1 MYPKPFLLFSLL
13 AYTSLFTGCAT
24 APIEPTQ
31 WTEHQSAVEKITQFS
46 VTGKLA
52 YISPKERLSASFYW
66 QQDTD
71 NLSLRLSN
79 FLGATLLKLD
89 ASPDHALL
97 IDNEGTEHKGKNAKS
112 LLKKLTGVNLPISD
126 LMLWIK
132 GIPAKNNAY
141 TLGEDNRLASLYE
154 NKEGE
159 GNKKGWKV
167 TYDAYDQNTDN
178 LLPSSITL
186 TYEQQE
192 VKLRVSQWEY
202 TK

>member
-1 MYPKPFLLFSLL
+1 MYSKPFLLIPLL
-13 AYTSLFTGCAT
+13 AFTTLFSGCAT
-24 APIEPTQ
+24 APIAPTQ
-31 WTEHQSAVEKITQFS
+31 WIEHQSTVEKITQFS

-52 YISPKERLSASFYW
+52 YISPNERLSASFYW

-89 ASPDHALL
+89 VSPHQAVL
-97 IDNEGTEHKGKNAKS
+97 IDNEGTQHQGENAKS
-112 LLKKLTGVNLPISD
+112 LLKRLTGVNLPISD

-154 NKEGE
+154 TKADQTSS
-159 GNKKGWKV
+159 KGWKV
-167 TYDAYDQNTDN
+167 TYEDYDRDTDN

-186 TYEQQE
+186 TYAEQE
-192 VKLRVSQWEY
+192 VKLRVSKWEY

>member
-1 MYPKPFLLFSLL
+1 MYSKPFLLFSLL
-13 AYTSLFTGCAT
+13 AYAAMFTGCAT
-24 APIEPTQ
+24 TPIEPTQ
-31 WTEHQSAVEKITQFS
+31 WIEHQSTVEKITQFTA
-46 VTGKLA
+46 TGKLA
-52 YISPKERLSASFYW
+52 FISPKERLSATFYW
-66 QQDTD
+66 QQDKET
-71 NLSLRLSN
+71 LSLRLSN

-97 IDNEGTEHKGKNAKS
+97 IDNEGVEHKGKNAKS
-112 LLKKLTGVNLPISD
+112 LLKALTGVNLPIND

-154 NKEGE
+154 NKEDKE
-159 GNKKGWKV
+159 NKKGWEV
-167 TYDAYDQNTDN
+167 TYSAYDENTDN
-178 LLPSSITL
+178 LLPASITL

-192 VKLRVSQWEY
+192 VKLRVSKWEY